1 MGEKE
6 KYSVKIMG
14 RSYNLLSDKSQDDIK
29 ALEDLINE
37 RIKSIRKD
45 HSSLSNDM
53 VYTLALLC
61 FAEEINKNK
70 DLIEKQES
78 DLISLKFEN
87 ENYKSSEKATNEKYK
102 EINDKYDE
110 VLKLYNE
117 EKKLNNDLELKNKD
131 IKLEFQNRI
140 ENLNRDL
147 ENSKREKFLL
157 ESRNDVLTKEN
168 TNLNRSYMQINSK
181 IDNVILELEDIKD
194 GN

>member
-53 VYTLALLC
+53 VYTLALLY

-87 ENYKSSEKATNEKYK
+87 ENYKSSEKAVNEKYK

-110 VLKLYNE
+110 VLNLYNE
-117 EKKLNNDLELKNKD
+117 EKKLKSDLEFK
-131 IKLEFQNRI
+131 IKADNLEFQNRV

-147 ENSKREKFLL
+147 DKLKKEKSLL

>member
-53 VYTLALLC
+53 VYTLALLY

-87 ENYKSSEKATNEKYK
+87 ENYKSSEKAANEKYK

-110 VLKLYNE
+110 VLNLYNE
-117 EKKLNNDLELKNKD
+117 EKKLKSDLEFK
-131 IKLEFQNRI
+131 IKANNLEFQNRV

-147 ENSKREKFLL
+147 DKLKREKSLL
-157 ESRNDVLTKEN
+157 ESKNDVLTKEN